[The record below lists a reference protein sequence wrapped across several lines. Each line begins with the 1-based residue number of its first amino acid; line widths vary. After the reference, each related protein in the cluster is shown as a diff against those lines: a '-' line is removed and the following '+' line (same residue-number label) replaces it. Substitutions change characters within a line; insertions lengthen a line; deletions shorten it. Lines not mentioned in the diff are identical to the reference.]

1 MKEVLIQ
8 RLDVYMVA
16 AKRLNCEKRQ
26 SYEKMFIQFMGA
38 SGINNIP
45 QTYSGNKIDLR
56 TQSHQIR

>member
-16 AKRLNCEKRQ
+16 AKRLNGEKCQ
-26 SYEKMFIQFMGA
+26 SNAKMFIQFMGS

-56 TQSHQIR
+56 TPSHQIR